1 MGILDCRNLTKR
13 YGSAL
18 ALDHVNLELVPGR
31 ITGLLG
37 PNGSGKTTLIKLCMA
52 LLQPTE
58 GEVLIDG
65 MKPGPYTKSLVSYL
79 PDRDILENWMNVLQL
94 LDFYADFY
102 TDFDT
107 GRAVTML
114 SSLGIDENMP
124 LRKMS
129 KGTRE
134 KVQLIMTMSRRAR
147 LYLLDEPIAGVDPAA
162 RDYILR
168 TIVSNCDPDAAVLIS
183 ETVEKMCVGEIGQDL
198 CRYREDVTPETYLE
212 NIRGKTAALFGTSCL
227 LGSMEAGCTKEE
239 SENFR
244 RLGEDI
250 GIMFQ
255 FRDDLMDFVSTEAEE
270 GKDTQKDFRDGI
282 YTLPVLLAAETEEG
296 REALLPFMRKS
307 REGTLS
313 SGEVR
318 QMTGVVLA
326 RGVEKAKQEI
336 HRYAKEAIALTE
348 PLAEGAPKAQIRKL
362 IGKLDAV

>member
-1 MGILDCRNLTKR
+1 MNLAVAGEAELGRVKEYIRKFTAHALQGTETGAVLDDVLGSAGKMVRPRLLLLASAFGPAREERLERICMLAATVEMTHTASLIHDDIVDDAAIRRGKPSLQSR
-13 YGSAL
+13 YGKDAAVYAGDFLISRVNYHL
-18 ALDHVNLELVPGR
+18 AKEHF
-31 ITGLLG
+31 T
-37 PNGSGKTTLIKLCMA
+37 
-52 LLQPTE
+52 
-58 GEVLIDG
+58 
-65 MKPGPYTKSLVSYL
+65 
-79 PDRDILENWMNVLQL
+79 
-94 LDFYADFY
+94 
-102 TDFDT
+102 
-107 GRAVTML
+107 
-114 SSLGIDENMP
+114 
-124 LRKMS
+124 
-129 KGTRE
+129 
-134 KVQLIMTMSRRAR
+134 
-147 LYLLDEPIAGVDPAA
+147 
-162 RDYILR
+162 
-168 TIVSNCDPDAAVLIS
+168 DAAVLIS

-296 REALLPFMRKS
+296 RVALLPFMRKS

-336 HRYAKEAIALTE
+336 HRYANEAIALTE
-348 PLAEGAPKAQIRKL
+348 LLAEGAPKAQIRKL

>member
-65 MKPGPYTKSLVSYL
+65 MKPGPQTKALVSYL

-183 ETVEKMCVGEIGQDL
+183 THLIADVEPILHEAVFIRNGHVDL
-198 CRYREDVTPETYLE
+198 FDSCE
-212 NIRGKTAALFGTSCL
+212 NIRTRTG
-227 LGSMEAGCTKEE
+227 LGLDEY
-239 SENFR
+239 FR
-244 RLGEDI
+244 QTYRFE
-250 GIMFQ
+250 
-255 FRDDLMDFVSTEAEE
+255 
-270 GKDTQKDFRDGI
+270 
-282 YTLPVLLAAETEEG
+282 
-296 REALLPFMRKS
+296 
-307 REGTLS
+307 
-313 SGEVR
+313 
-318 QMTGVVLA
+318 
-326 RGVEKAKQEI
+326 
-336 HRYAKEAIALTE
+336 
-348 PLAEGAPKAQIRKL
+348 
-362 IGKLDAV
+362 

>member
-65 MKPGPYTKSLVSYL
+65 MKPGPQTKALVSYL

-107 GRAVTML
+107 GRAVNML
-114 SSLGIDENMP
+114 SSLGIDESMP

-183 ETVEKMCVGEIGQDL
+183 THLIADVEPILHEAVFIRNGHVDL
-198 CRYREDVTPETYLE
+198 FDSCE
-212 NIRGKTAALFGTSCL
+212 NIRTRTG
-227 LGSMEAGCTKEE
+227 LGLDEY
-239 SENFR
+239 FR
-244 RLGEDI
+244 QTYRFE
-250 GIMFQ
+250 
-255 FRDDLMDFVSTEAEE
+255 
-270 GKDTQKDFRDGI
+270 
-282 YTLPVLLAAETEEG
+282 
-296 REALLPFMRKS
+296 
-307 REGTLS
+307 
-313 SGEVR
+313 
-318 QMTGVVLA
+318 
-326 RGVEKAKQEI
+326 
-336 HRYAKEAIALTE
+336 
-348 PLAEGAPKAQIRKL
+348 
-362 IGKLDAV
+362 

>member
-65 MKPGPYTKSLVSYL
+65 MKPGPQTKALVSYL

-107 GRAVTML
+107 GRAVNML
-114 SSLGIDENMP
+114 SSLGIDESMP

-183 ETVEKMCVGEIGQDL
+183 THLIADVESILHEAIFIRNGHVDL
-198 CRYREDVTPETYLE
+198 FDSCE
-212 NIRGKTAALFGTSCL
+212 NIRTRTG
-227 LGSMEAGCTKEE
+227 LGLDEY
-239 SENFR
+239 FR
-244 RLGEDI
+244 QTYRFE
-250 GIMFQ
+250 
-255 FRDDLMDFVSTEAEE
+255 
-270 GKDTQKDFRDGI
+270 
-282 YTLPVLLAAETEEG
+282 
-296 REALLPFMRKS
+296 
-307 REGTLS
+307 
-313 SGEVR
+313 
-318 QMTGVVLA
+318 
-326 RGVEKAKQEI
+326 
-336 HRYAKEAIALTE
+336 
-348 PLAEGAPKAQIRKL
+348 
-362 IGKLDAV
+362 